1 VIASLRGTLLELG
14 AGHAVVECAGV
25 GYLVLVSTH
34 TLAKLPPRGEPV
46 QLRTR
51 QIVRED
57 SLQLFGFADAGEL
70 RLFDLLIGVSG
81 VGPKLALSLLS
92 GMPVAAVARAIH
104 AGQVAQLT
112 SIPGIGKK
120 TAERV
125 IVELRDK
132 VDPGLAAV
140 GAAARAPEP
149 AAASPHFDDAVAA
162 LTALGY
168 TPAVAKDTL
177 RRLGTDAEELGLE
190 TLVRRALAQL
200 SRPAVTSRT

>member
-1 VIASLRGTLLELG
+1 MIASLRGTLGELG
-14 AGHAVVECAGV
+14 AGHVVVECAGV

-34 TLAKLPPRGEPV
+34 TLAKLPARGDEV
-46 QLRTR
+46 HLRTR

-57 SLQLFGFADAGEL
+57 SVQLFGFGDAGEL

-104 AGQVAQLT
+104 GGQVAALT

-132 VDPGLAAV
+132 VDPSLAAV
-140 GAAARAPEP
+140 GAAARVPEP
-149 AAASPHFDDAVAA
+149 AATSPHFEDAVAA

-168 TPAVAKDTL
+168 TPSVAKDTL
-177 RRLGTDAEELGLE
+177 RRLGTEAEGLGLE
-190 TLVRRALAQL
+190 TLVRRALGLL
-200 SRPAVTSRT
+200 SRPAVTGRT